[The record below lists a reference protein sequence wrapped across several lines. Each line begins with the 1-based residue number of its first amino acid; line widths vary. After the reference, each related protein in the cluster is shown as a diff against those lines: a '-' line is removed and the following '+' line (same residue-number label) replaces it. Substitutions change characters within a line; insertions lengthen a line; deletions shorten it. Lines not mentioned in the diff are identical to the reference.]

1 MGMKKQLPRITFTT
15 ESFITMSIIWI
26 IAFCPSQNIYAH
38 KFENPETWHDPSIT
52 QILKTSKIVNIKPMK
67 EALLEQGK
75 KSEFDGEVFLV
86 ALENGIEAAFKSLPL
101 DEQGDAA
108 AEVAAYQASLYLG
121 FPYIPPTIFR
131 KIKGMS
137 GSLQLF
143 VKTPIDLLVKN
154 RYEQVL
160 QKFSKEDLE
169 NLKLFY
175 FIFGQWDSG
184 AHNLLAYPGESKIY
198 PVAIDNSGIG
208 NHQYVSYGELP
219 FVRILYSEKL
229 NTNDWG
235 EAFPFA
241 DAKTIT
247 DPTEENLRK
256 IFGNKLP
263 ASFYK
268 NSQFYNTPLKYIIYR
283 NSLWRQFHA
292 FDKKFVRAYVTNCR
306 YLANDSINKLDIKT
320 LRSFFTPVKGADFLT
335 DSYFKNILER
345 RDQVLKNLQLRC
357 EH

>member
-1 MGMKKQLPRITFTT
+1 MKKELPRITFSP
-15 ESFITMSIIWI
+15 ESFITMVIIWI
-26 IAFCPSQNIYAH
+26 IAFYPSQNIYAH
-38 KFENPETWHDPSIT
+38 EFENPETWSDPAISK
-52 QILKTSKIVNIKPMK
+52 ILKTSKVVNIKPMK
-67 EALLEQGK
+67 EALLAQGK
-75 KSEFDGEVFLV
+75 KSEFDGEVFFV
-86 ALENGIEAAFKSLPL
+86 TLENGIEAAFKSLPF

-131 KIKGMS
+131 EIKGMS

-143 VKTPIDLLVKN
+143 VKTPIDLLAKG

-160 QKFSKEDLE
+160 QKFSKEDLDD
-169 NLKLFY
+169 LKLFY
-175 FIFGQWDSG
+175 FVFGQWDSG
-184 AHNLLAYPGESKIY
+184 AHNLLAYTGGSKIY

-208 NHQYVSYGELP
+208 NHQYVRYGELP
-219 FVRILYSEKL
+219 FVRTSYSEKL

-241 DAKTIT
+241 DAKTIN

-256 IFGNKLP
+256 IFGDKFP
-263 ASFYK
+263 ESFYK
-268 NSQFYNTPLKYIIYR
+268 NSQFYNTPLKYIIYQ

-292 FDKKFVRAYVTNCR
+292 FDKKFVRPYVTNCR
-306 YLANDSINKLDIKT
+306 YLSNDSINKLDIKT

-345 RDQVLKNLQLRC
+345 RDQVLKNLQLIC